1 MASSLAPER
10 VRHVRVAIVGDT
22 GCGKSTLTR
31 VLAGDPDARVE
42 RTSGVNPRV
51 RLIDVFEPHA
61 NALRPCFVELW
72 DLGGREDHKPERGVL
87 YHDLDG
93 VVLVHDLSLSRR
105 APETRENLTRWAREV
120 AASATFAAPSPDA
133 CPWRVSHTED
143 ARGDA
148 SPHILRGGFGGV
160 PVPVLVV
167 GAKAELRRADGA
179 REAFASTFADD
190 NFFGGARAGGF
201 DPSERAAA
209 FVRRLCA
216 RVARTLRS
224 RGHLVRWRDIVGGG
238 AKHKHKHKQKS
249 SFLPTTTRDA
259 FLRRAFSG
267 DALANL
273 VGGGGELSAADA
285 ADDTSDP
292 VPSDGG
298 LLCRELERFFL
309 SDESDGN
316 GNGNGNGNVPLA
328 AFDAYFAEL
337 FARRS
342 FSSSSSSWRRDARDG
357 ARTFTAAPSKADMT
371 FETFADAQSRNT
383 AFSFPGTA
391 PFAHTATLRGG
402 GTTAA
407 MWMGGDR
414 LDAGD

>member
-31 VLAGDPDARVE
+31 VLAGDPAARVE

-51 RLIDVFEPHA
+51 RLIDVFDPHA
-61 NALRPCFVELW
+61 NAHRPCFVELW
-72 DLGGREDHKPERGVL
+72 DLGGREEHKAERGAL

-105 APETRENLTRWAREV
+105 AREREEGLRRWAREV

-148 SPHILRGGFGGV
+148 SPQDVRGGFGGV

-190 NFFGGARAGGF
+190 DFFGGARAGGF

-216 RVARTLRS
+216 RVARALRS
-224 RGHLVRWRDIVGGG
+224 RGHLFRWRDIIAPG
-238 AKHKHKHKQKS
+238 AKRKHKHEQKGV
-249 SFLPTTTRDA
+249 LPTTTRDA

-273 VGGGGELSAADA
+273 AR
-285 ADDTSDP
+285 
-292 VPSDGG
+292 G
-298 LLCRELERFFL
+298 LGLTRI
-309 SDESDGN
+309 N
-316 GNGNGNGNVPLA
+316 
-328 AFDAYFAEL
+328 FD
-337 FARRS
+337 
-342 FSSSSSSWRRDARDG
+342 
-357 ARTFTAAPSKADMT
+357 
-371 FETFADAQSRNT
+371 Q
-383 AFSFPGTA
+383 
-391 PFAHTATLRGG
+391 
-402 GTTAA
+402 
-407 MWMGGDR
+407 
-414 LDAGD
+414 

>member
-105 APETRENLTRWAREV
+105 VPEMRENLTRWAREV

-190 NFFGGARAGGF
+190 DFFGGARAGGF

-216 RVARTLRS
+216 RVARTLRL
-224 RGHLVRWRDIVGGG
+224 RGHLFRWRDIIGAG
-238 AKHKHKHKQKS
+238 AKHKQKHKQKGV
-249 SFLPTTTRDA
+249 LPTTTRDA

-273 VGGGGELSAADA
+273 ARGVSGAADGN
-285 ADDTSDP
+285 ADSTSDP
-292 VPSDGG
+292 VPINGG
-298 LLCRELERFFL
+298 LLCRNLERFFL
-309 SDESDGN
+309 SHESDGDKN
-316 GNGNGNGNVPLA
+316 ENVPLEQ
-328 AFDAYFAEL
+328 FDAYFAEL
-337 FARRS
+337 LARRLFSPARSFDEQNGRGAS
-342 FSSSSSSWRRDARDG
+342 FSTFPPTFSLDA
-357 ARTFTAAPSKADMT
+357 
-371 FETFADAQSRNT
+371 ETSGNT
-383 AFSFPGTA
+383 KTFSFPGKIESA
-391 PFAHTATLRGG
+391 PSATLRGG
-402 GTTAA
+402 GATTA

-414 LDAGD
+414 LDAGDG

>member
-1 MASSLAPER
+1 MASITLKAVEKWFGSVQVIKGVDLEIIEGEF
-10 VRHVRVAIVGDT
+10 VIFVGPS

-105 APETRENLTRWAREV
+105 VPEVRENLTRWAREV

-190 NFFGGARAGGF
+190 DFFGGARGRLRPLRARGRVR
-201 DPSERAAA
+201 PS
-209 FVRRLCA
+209 C
-216 RVARTLRS
+216 
-224 RGHLVRWRDIVGGG
+224 
-238 AKHKHKHKQKS
+238 
-249 SFLPTTTRDA
+249 
-259 FLRRAFSG
+259 
-267 DALANL
+267 
-273 VGGGGELSAADA
+273 
-285 ADDTSDP
+285 
-292 VPSDGG
+292 
-298 LLCRELERFFL
+298 
-309 SDESDGN
+309 
-316 GNGNGNGNVPLA
+316 
-328 AFDAYFAEL
+328 
-337 FARRS
+337 
-342 FSSSSSSWRRDARDG
+342 
-357 ARTFTAAPSKADMT
+357 
-371 FETFADAQSRNT
+371 
-383 AFSFPGTA
+383 
-391 PFAHTATLRGG
+391 
-402 GTTAA
+402 
-407 MWMGGDR
+407 
-414 LDAGD
+414 

>member
-31 VLAGDPDARVE
+31 VLAGDPAARVE

-51 RLIDVFEPHA
+51 RLIDVFDPRT
-61 NALRPCFVELW
+61 NAHRPCFVELW
-72 DLGGREDHKPERGVL
+72 DLDGREDHKPERGVL

-105 APETRENLTRWAREV
+105 APEMEEGLRRWAREV

-133 CPWRVSHTED
+133 CPWRVSPTEN
-143 ARGDA
+143 AQGDA
-148 SPHILRGGFGGV
+148 SPHVLRGGFGGV

-190 NFFGGARAGGF
+190 DFFGGARAGGF

-224 RGHLVRWRDIVGGG
+224 RGHLFRWRDILGGS
-238 AKHKHKHKQKS
+238 AKHKHKHKQKGV
-249 SFLPTTTRDA
+249 LPTTTRDA

-273 VGGGGELSAADA
+273 ARGVSGDADWS
-285 ADDTSDP
+285 DSTSDP
-292 VPSDGG
+292 VPINGG
-298 LLCRELERFFL
+298 LLCRNLERFFL
-309 SDESDGN
+309 SHESDGDKN
-316 GNGNGNGNVPLA
+316 ENVPLA
-328 AFDAYFAEL
+328 SFDAYFAEL
-337 FARRS
+337 LARRLFSPARSFDEQNGRGAS
-342 FSSSSSSWRRDARDG
+342 FS
-357 ARTFTAAPSKADMT
+357 T
-371 FETFADAQSRNT
+371 FETFSLDAETSGNT
-383 AFSFPGTA
+383 KTFSFPGKIESA
-391 PFAHTATLRGG
+391 PSATLRGG
-402 GTTAA
+402 GTTTA

-414 LDAGD
+414 LDAGDG